1 MILVISYDED
11 HTLDVISRLEAA
23 GREVARFDLADFPAH
38 GVINFDSSDGN
49 QPDCTLTTP
58 TGHASLAGCRV
69 AWWRRM
75 RPFSVDP
82 TLRTARDQGFAASE
96 TSQALHGM
104 FHALNC
110 TWINP
115 PSLDAVAHHKPYQW
129 ETARRVGLALP
140 RTLVTNQPERAR
152 RFIQDVGVGRTVF
165 KCFLAQAEAWRETRL
180 VRREDLAQ
188 LDAVRYAPVIFQEFV
203 PGADLRVT
211 VVGERVFAAEIDAS
225 ATSYPVDMRTV
236 VNEARVRPVTLPPAL
251 TDTLLRFMSRLG
263 LVYGAIDLRRRPDGQ
278 YVFFE
283 VNPAGQWLFVEHR
296 AGLPISEELAALLA
310 RLDAPGHAHDRERAT
325 TSQSLV
331 GRAA

>member
-11 HTLDVISRLEAA
+11 HTLDVMGRLEAA
-23 GREVARFDLADFPAH
+23 GREVVRFDLADFPAH
-38 GVINFDSSDGN
+38 GVINLDYSDGGP
-49 QPDCTLTTP
+49 PDCTLTAS
-58 TGHASLAGCRV
+58 TGSASLDNCRV
-69 AWWRRM
+69 AWWRRV
-75 RPFSVDP
+75 RPFTVDR

-96 TSQALHGM
+96 TSQALHGL
-104 FHALNC
+104 FHGLGC
-110 TWINP
+110 SWINP
-115 PSLDAVAHHKPYQW
+115 PSLDAIAHHKPYQW
-129 ETARRVGLALP
+129 ETARRVGLTLP

-165 KCFLAQAEAWRETRL
+165 KSFLAHAEAWRETRL
-180 VRREDLAQ
+180 VRPADLAH

-236 VNEARVRPVTLPPAL
+236 VDEARVRPVTLPPAL
-251 TDTLLRFMSRLG
+251 TDALLRFMRRLG

-283 VNPAGQWLFVEHR
+283 VNPAGQWLFVEQR
-296 AGLPISEELAALLA
+296 AGLPISAEVAALLA
-310 RLDAPGHAHDRERAT
+310 RIDERGPERAT
-325 TSQSLV
+325 VSQTLAGST
-331 GRAA
+331 A